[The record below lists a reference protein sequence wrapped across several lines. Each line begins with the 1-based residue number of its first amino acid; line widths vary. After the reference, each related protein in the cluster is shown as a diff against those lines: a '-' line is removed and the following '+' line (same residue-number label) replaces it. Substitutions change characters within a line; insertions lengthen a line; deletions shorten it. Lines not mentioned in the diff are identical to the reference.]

1 MTTTIKYRIWSVL
14 QQLLAIALMMFTG
27 LMIAVLA
34 SMSAP
39 ENYTDPT
46 MQEVSDLGALRVAL
60 ALVLL
65 LFIPWY
71 RKIPLVLIIVGGFY
85 AVIVQ
90 GDPYVL
96 AIGLTVWI
104 VRARH
109 RWHWAV
115 AFSGLAAILLNIG
128 WHIFAVLRQGA
139 QAPTTEAIFI
149 IVILGFA
156 AIGLV
161 LSISLMTRQ
170 RRKIDQVHAEVEAV
184 EHDRDVISSEMT
196 RQIERE
202 YLARQVHDTLAQRL
216 TALSL
221 QAGQMQK
228 SLASTDRVELS
239 TALQETKHYS
249 DQALRDL
256 RTLVSS
262 LRAQG
267 EQEPVVHRLPRL
279 VSRTFERCSTTPH
292 SKALRF
298 IHRYSWTATIR
309 HPTTCNVLS
318 YASAKRR

>member
-46 MQEVSDLGALRVAL
+46 MQEVNDLGAMRVAL

-109 RWHWAV
+109 RWQWAV
-115 AFSGLAAILLNIG
+115 VFSGLAAILLNIG

-139 QAPTTEAIFI
+139 YAPTTEAIFI

-170 RRKIDQVHAEVEAV
+170 RRKIDQVHSEVEAV

-221 QAGQMQK
+221 QAGQ
-228 SLASTDRVELS
+228 V
-239 TALQETKHYS
+239 
-249 DQALRDL
+249 
-256 RTLVSS
+256 
-262 LRAQG
+262 
-267 EQEPVVHRLPRL
+267 
-279 VSRTFERCSTTPH
+279 
-292 SKALRF
+292 
-298 IHRYSWTATIR
+298 
-309 HPTTCNVLS
+309 
-318 YASAKRR
+318 